1 MQNRAM
7 SGAFYRWTS
16 QVELFSR
23 QRVIL
28 ERVLLRMK
36 NAAIAGA
43 LDRWKVGV
51 KEEKDMS
58 FKGSKVVLRW
68 MKMGMYS
75 FFSAPGAV

>member
-1 MQNRAM
+1 
-7 SGAFYRWTS
+7 
-16 QVELFSR
+16 
-23 QRVIL
+23 
-28 ERVLLRMK
+28 MK

-43 LDRWKVGV
+43 LDRWKARV